1 MDVFFINLAEQAKR
15 RKFVENNFQ
24 AHNALGWRLHR
35 IEAVTAQTIKDR
47 SVPGAIRD
55 AEKGCFLS
63 HIDAIAESR
72 KFDGHAFI
80 AEDDIQFGKQSVQ
93 AIETILESV
102 PDDAWDIVYTDILFP
117 DMHTMIDGF
126 LQRRRDGSK
135 QALINLRE
143 ARFCGSTAY
152 IVNRNAKDRVLDL
165 ISQEG
170 PIDRPY
176 DLYLQRLIR
185 SDRLRAFLVFPFA
198 TTVSAL
204 GEDSQIQTS
213 DGQSTEFIWSS
224 FRRLMWAERDIG
236 AAAEA
241 ADRIFAAV
249 RDDETEAFSRMLA
262 GMLAPGFKRK
272 SV

>member
-1 MDVFFINLAEQAKR
+1 MDVFFINLADQAER
-15 RKFVENNFQ
+15 REYVESTFQ

-35 IEAVTAQTIKDR
+35 IAAVTAQAVKDR
-47 SVPGAIRD
+47 GVPGPIRD

-63 HIDAIAESR
+63 HIDAITESK

-80 AEDDIQFGKQSVQ
+80 AEDDIQFGKQSFQ
-93 AIETILESV
+93 AIEAILETV

-117 DMHTMIDGF
+117 DLHTMIDGF

-135 QALINLRE
+135 QTLINLRE
-143 ARFCGSTAY
+143 ARFAGSTAY
-152 IVNRNAKDRVLDL
+152 IVNRNAKDRVLNL
-165 ISQEG
+165 ISQG
-170 PIDRPY
+170 DPIDRPY

-185 SDRLRAFLVFPFA
+185 NDLLRAFLVFPFA

-213 DGQSTEFIWSS
+213 DNQSAEFIWSS

-236 AAAEA
+236 AAGQA

-249 RDDETEAFSRMLA
+249 KDDETEAFSRMLA